1 MGSPLS
7 EGVDEERKS
16 VKAIETKMEA
26 DSAGSEQ
33 AKNTNNLK
41 VKERRQKKLEQQVAE
56 HLLAKAIVTETI
68 KEAAAPNLKMLMRK
82 QRKLEE

>member
-41 VKERRQKKLEQQVAE
+41 VKERR
-56 HLLAKAIVTETI
+56 
-68 KEAAAPNLKMLMRK
+68 
-82 QRKLEE
+82 